1 MCLQL
6 VAKVYL
12 APLLSRPWCFGMSML
27 RPTLMGCC
35 KGRNDLF
42 QGPAIDRATRTI
54 REWKIA

>member
-12 APLLSRPWCFGMSML
+12 APLLSRPRCFGMSML

-42 QGPAIDRATRTI
+42 QGPAIDRATHTI

>member
-1 MCLQL
+1 M
-6 VAKVYL
+6 YL
-12 APLLSRPWCFGMSML
+12 APLLSRPRCFGMSML

-42 QGPAIDRATRTI
+42 QGPAIDRATHTI